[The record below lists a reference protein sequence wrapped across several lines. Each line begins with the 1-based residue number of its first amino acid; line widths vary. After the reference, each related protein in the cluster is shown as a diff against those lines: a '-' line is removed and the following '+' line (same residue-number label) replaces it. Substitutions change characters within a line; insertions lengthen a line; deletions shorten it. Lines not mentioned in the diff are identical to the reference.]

1 MLKKISI
8 RWRITLYSAL
18 LLTICCILL
27 TGILNLFAF
36 RMADSI
42 ESVQLAPAQSTSSGK
57 NTPQES
63 IPMDITEM
71 YLPTI

>member
-1 MLKKISI
+1 
-8 RWRITLYSAL
+8 
-18 LLTICCILL
+18 
-27 TGILNLFAF
+27 
-36 RMADSI
+36 MADSI

-71 YLPTI
+71 YLLPPSEITQNAKSIFRYQSLLYMLIIIGGGTVLT